1 MSPRLPSWE
10 RRHGHHGASWRGA
23 LAHSPDTLQT
33 LCSRRAAI
41 VSLTPL
47 TKIHTSKTR
56 VHTHGRR
63 KYAGAARIVTIVE
76 LHVTYYSPRAWACYQ
91 KLLDP
96 AVNWGGYGYDVWL
109 QNYMVDHCA
118 LREPRMGILDGYSAT
133 HAHEEFRK
141 GAGPAGQQLRPAARA
156 HNGSRYYQMLNME
169 KVMRQRGTPVRH
181 SFTLRH
187 GHTPL
192 LSTESPSNKSILQLH
207 KACVRVKPEAVG
219 PRAHLAALQ
228 QGSGG
233 DSEPRRQRASAAARL
248 SKRRAK
254 VRPRGSRGQ

>member
-1 MSPRLPSWE
+1 M
-10 RRHGHHGASWRGA
+10 
-23 LAHSPDTLQT
+23 
-33 LCSRRAAI
+33 
-41 VSLTPL
+41 
-47 TKIHTSKTR
+47 
-56 VHTHGRR
+56 
-63 KYAGAARIVTIVE
+63 
-76 LHVTYYSPRAWACYQ
+76 TYYSPRAWACYQ

-207 KACVRVKPEAVG
+207 KACERVKPEAVG

-248 SKRRAK
+248 SRRARK
-254 VRPRGSRGQ
+254 KAYNKY

>member
-1 MSPRLPSWE
+1 MGPHGEARWPTVQIHSRPSAPAAQPLYPSHPSPRSTRAKRAKLP
-10 RRHGHHGASWRGA
+10 
-23 LAHSPDTLQT
+23 P
-33 LCSRRAAI
+33 
-41 VSLTPL
+41 
-47 TKIHTSKTR
+47 

-118 LREPRMGILDGYSAT
+118 LRKPRMGILDGYSAT

-181 SFTLRH
+181 SFMLRH

-207 KACVRVKPEAVG
+207 KACERVKPEAVG